1 MSQLKVNSIIPVA
14 GVASGQGGGVIQTC
28 TAFKND
34 SATIDA
40 SAGQTELSSDLRL
53 FITPKSTSSKI
64 LVTATITFSQQSG
77 ICGFRIS
84 RLIGSTTTDV
94 FSHSGTDDSVDGC
107 AQHWVNDGPRINTI
121 SFTFIDS
128 PNTTSEVRYTPTVHT
143 AISFLLNRIYNADNY
158 LGSSSMIGQ
167 EISA

>member
-34 SATIDA
+34 SASINA
-40 SAGQTELSSDLRL
+40 SGGHTEISSDLRL
-53 FITPKSTSSKI
+53 FVTPKSTSSKI
-64 LVTATITFSQQSG
+64 LVTATITFSQSAD
-77 ICGFRIS
+77 IVAFRMS

-94 FSHSGTDDSVDGC
+94 FNHSGTNDNLDGC
-107 AQHWVNDGPRINTI
+107 AQHWTNNTARMVTV
-121 SFTFIDS
+121 SFSFIDS
-128 PNTTSEVRYTPTVHT
+128 PNTTSEVRYTPTVYSVT
-143 AISFLLNRIYNADNY
+143 SVQINRIYNSDNY